1 MKGRTHVGQRIEQ
14 KGVGTIDHQT
24 TVAPIDQAQALP
36 SRTPARDEV
45 TIEFVMGA
53 WLHEKFNQS
62 QSQRTNTT
70 YRGVLQA
77 FRTFLLSEGLDLTM
91 PPPADGTL
99 ADVEE
104 RLATRAQVFAS
115 MSLSGRSETISL
127 ATRNKRLAILSS
139 FYVFAS
145 RRHRRLFPFSN
156 PISLVERS
164 KVQPYG
170 KARPLDA
177 HTVNQGLAAIDTT
190 TMQGI
195 RDKALLAV
203 LLQTGRRVS
212 EVTNLTWS
220 NVEIA
225 GGSGVVTLHF
235 ARTKGG
241 DGMKDTLPRPVSQLL
256 LQWLQ
261 RWYGGSLLSLAPDT
275 PLWVNVAPYH
285 EDYGKPLKYQGVAG
299 IVKHCLGTSKVHRT
313 RHTFSKNMLKVGA
326 TVKDVQLRLGH
337 KNIATTQIYTEQI
350 TNDVNPFADQ
360 LTALLGLHAEGKEAT
375 S

>member
-1 MKGRTHVGQRIEQ
+1 MGTNQ
-14 KGVGTIDHQT
+14 KGVGVIDHQT
-24 TVAPIDQAQALP
+24 TLAPLDQAQSLKSHA
-36 SRTPARDEV
+36 SARDEV
-45 TIEFVMGA
+45 TVEFVMGA

-62 QSQRTNTT
+62 QSERTKQT

-77 FRTFLLSEGLDLTM
+77 FRSFLLAEGLDLTM
-91 PPPADGTL
+91 PEPPDGTL

-104 RLATRAQVFAS
+104 QLATRAQAFAA
-115 MSLSGRSETISL
+115 MSLSGRSETISP

-170 KARPLDA
+170 KAKPLDA
-177 HTVNQGLAAIDTT
+177 QTVNQGLATIDTT
-190 TMQGI
+190 TTQGI

-212 EVTNLTWS
+212 EVTNLTWGS
-220 NVEIA
+220 VEIA
-225 GGSGVVTLHF
+225 RTSGVITLHF
-235 ARTKGG
+235 ERTKGG
-241 DGMKDTLPRPVSQLL
+241 DVMKDTLPRPISQLL
-256 LQWLQ
+256 MQWLQ
-261 RWYGGSLLSLAPDT
+261 RWYGKALGSLAPDA

-299 IVKHCLGTSKVHRT
+299 IAKHCLGTSKVHRT

-360 LTALLGLHAEGKEAT
+360 LTALLGLHAEELK
-375 S
+375 